1 MSAVYRTILTGLIA
15 GIIALA
21 GCGGGSSSGTNVAG
35 IGGTGRTISGTI
47 TGFGSIFVN
56 DVEYDIDNASFDI
69 NDDSSPGLSEDDLSI
84 GMVVTLTGNDDGTV
98 GVASQVVYDNEI
110 KGPVSG
116 LIDVPGLAGVKQSFS
131 VFGVNVV
138 VDVAGTTFDD
148 SGAPGFSFATLA
160 EGDIVELSGLFD
172 SSNTL
177 VASYIEKTD
186 DLDPGSSE
194 VELKGTPDAGTDA
207 GIDDSFILNGV
218 TVNIVAG
225 TDLSDVPGSRVTDTQ
240 FIEVKGTLITPSP
253 VIIEATR
260 IEQEDEGID
269 PEDGEASLEGFI
281 SNFTDN
287 SSFMVSGQQVNA
299 TDATF
304 EPAGLTLRN
313 DLRVEVEGMIVNGI
327 LIAEKVELE
336 D

>member
-1 MSAVYRTILTGLIA
+1 MSTVYRTILTGLIA

-21 GCGGGSSSGTNVAG
+21 GCGGGSETNVAG

-110 KGPVSG
+110 KGPVSNLELSLDG
-116 LIDVPGLAGVKQSFS
+116 TTKSFM
-131 VFGVNVV
+131 VFGVDVV
-138 VDVAGTTFDD
+138 VDVAATTFDD
-148 SGAPGFSFATLA
+148 SSTPGFSFATLA

-194 VELKGTPDAGTDA
+194 VELKGTPDARTDA
-207 GIDDSFILNGV
+207 GIGDNFTLNGV

-225 TDLSDVPGSRVTDTQ
+225 TDLSDIPGSRVTDTQ
-240 FIEVKGTLITPSP
+240 FIEVKGTLISTNT
-253 VIIEATR
+253 INAIR
-260 IEQEDEGID
+260 IEQEDEGIEPD
-269 PEDGEASLEGFI
+269 DGEVSLEGFI
-281 SNFTDN
+281 SDFTDN
-287 SSFMVSGQQVNA
+287 SSFLVSGQQVNA

-313 DLRVEVEGMIVNGI
+313 DLRVEVEGTIINGI

>member
-1 MSAVYRTILTGLIA
+1 MTAVYRTILTGLIA

-21 GCGGGSSSGTNVAG
+21 GCGGGSGTNVAG
-35 IGGTGRTISGTI
+35 IGGSGKTISGTI

-69 NDDSSPGLSEDDLSI
+69 NDDSGPGLSEADLSI
-84 GMVVTLTGNDDGTV
+84 GMVVTLTGSDDGTV
-98 GVASQVVYDNEI
+98 GTATTVVYDNEI

-116 LIDVPGLAGVKQSFS
+116 LADVPGFAGVKQSFS

-138 VDVAGTTFDD
+138 VDVAGTAFDE
-148 SGAPGFSFATLA
+148 SSTPGFSFATLA
-160 EGDIVELSGLFD
+160 EDDIVEVSGLFD

-177 VASYIEKTD
+177 VASYIDKTE

-207 GIDDSFILNGV
+207 GISESFTLNGV

-225 TDLSDVPGSRVTDTQ
+225 TDLSDIPGGRVTDTQ

-253 VIIEATR
+253 VIIEASR
-260 IEQEDEGID
+260 IEQEDEGIETD
-269 PEDGEASLEGFI
+269 DGEVSLEGFI
-281 SNFTDN
+281 SDFTDN

-299 TDATF
+299 ADATF

-313 DLRVEVEGMIVNGI
+313 DLRVEVEGTIVSGI

>member
-21 GCGGGSSSGTNVAG
+21 GCGGGSGSGTNVAG

-110 KGPVSG
+110 KGPVSDLELSLDG
-116 LIDVPGLAGVKQSFS
+116 TTKSFL
-131 VFGVNVV
+131 VFGVHVI
-138 VDVAGTTFDD
+138 VDVADTTFD
-148 SGAPGFSFATLA
+148 SGFDFTSLGNN
-160 EGDIVELSGLFD
+160 DIVELSGLFD

-194 VELKGTPDAGTDA
+194 VELKGTPDASTDA
-207 GIDDSFILNGV
+207 GIGESFILNGV

-225 TDLSDVPGSRVTDTQ
+225 TDLSDIPGSRVTDTQ

-253 VIIEATR
+253 AIIEATR

-269 PEDGEASLEGFI
+269 PDDGEVSLEGFI
-281 SNFTDN
+281 SDFTDN

-304 EPAGLTLRN
+304 EPAGLTLSN
-313 DLRVEVEGMIVNGI
+313 DLRVEVEGTIVNGI